1 MITAIIP
8 ARSGSKG
15 VPNKNMRTLYG
26 HTLIDWAIT
35 SCKKSKLIN
44 EVLVSTDS
52 EEYRDHALSK
62 GAKVPFL
69 RPKEISNDFSTDF
82 EFINHALDWFKENTN
97 EPEIIALI
105 RPTTPI
111 RDPKI
116 IDDAINKFSE
126 LDNITSLRSVH
137 EMSESSYKTFEI
149 SENGHLNSICS
160 NSFDLDQAN
169 MARQSF
175 PNTYVGNGYIDL
187 FRSKFIRKEKLL
199 YGNRVY
205 AYITPVTWEVDH
217 ENDFEILNYQLS
229 RKSSLLSKLFD

>member
-1 MITAIIP
+1 MIP

-15 VPNKNMRTLYG
+15 VPNKNIKKLGGYS
-26 HTLIDWAIT
+26 LLEWSIAA
-35 SCKKSKLIN
+35 CKKCKFIDDIY
-44 EVLVSTDS
+44 VSTDS
-52 EEYRDHALSK
+52 EMYRQLAISK
-62 GAKVPFL
+62 GAKAPFL

-205 AYITPVTWEVDH
+205 AYITPVTGEVDH